1 MMGEVSMMAFIY
13 VRKVKRRR
21 IQTIIEF
28 NGHMSSDEMKVL
40 LKKLQK
46 KLGTGGYIEDNKIVL
61 RGDHRDRLQELLY
74 DYGISLTR

>member
-1 MMGEVSMMAFIY
+1 MMAFIY